1 MPPHPRPG
9 PLCVLENMALSCRST
24 DTSAAGSHSLG
35 ALLPQAQHPPDLSP
49 VRTAIA
55 RACPTADH
63 MSPGSAECAL
73 PLLCL
78 FSLQWLPRTPR
89 KTPEVLRGGCVCDM
103 RGQPG
108 RGCTGSGQPP
118 VGPLHHAHWCEC
130 GVVAGRDVGA
140 WVSGWEVQSGRRMTT
155 QALVRAPPPSLE
167 AGGPHCPCR
176 TCVLPGRPPRL
187 ALGHVEDGS
196 CCLCSWLCL
205 VPECPIGLRA
215 GGCHCSLMAPS
226 DSGVSLLCQDLRLAA
241 RFRPVT
247 LALPLPSPSL
257 PCPVRGS
264 PVGEPACHGHVPA
277 VRGVRGV
284 CSALLPGGFP
294 ECCRLRPPPRPPL
307 PLPPAF
313 LPTQPDFVFAN
324 LVGVRWY
331 CVSMRI
337 SLTLRQVICTSL
349 SAKFLLLF
357 CAKPPPPSSC
367 SSFRPLALGWPDR
380 DPL

>member
-9 PLCVLENMALSCRST
+9 PLCVLENIALSCRST

-108 RGCTGSGQPP
+108 RGCTGSRQPP

-130 GVVAGRDVGA
+130 GMVAGRDVGA

-155 QALVRAPPPSLE
+155 QALVRAPPPRPWRL
-167 AGGPHCPCR
+167 AGPTAPAERASCQAG
-176 TCVLPGRPPRL
+176 LPGSRRATWRTGHVAS
-187 ALGHVEDGS
+187 ALG
-196 CCLCSWLCL
+196 CAW
-205 VPECPIGLRA
+205 
-215 GGCHCSLMAPS
+215 
-226 DSGVSLLCQDLRLAA
+226 
-241 RFRPVT
+241 
-247 LALPLPSPSL
+247 SPS
-257 PCPVRGS
+257 
-264 PVGEPACHGHVPA
+264 VPA
-277 VRGVRGV
+277 VSV
-284 CSALLPGGFP
+284 
-294 ECCRLRPPPRPPL
+294 
-307 PLPPAF
+307 
-313 LPTQPDFVFAN
+313 
-324 LVGVRWY
+324 LVAV
-331 CVSMRI
+331 
-337 SLTLRQVICTSL
+337 T
-349 SAKFLLLF
+349 A
-357 CAKPPPPSSC
+357 P
-367 SSFRPLALGWPDR
+367 
-380 DPL
+380 

>member
-1 MPPHPRPG
+1 
-9 PLCVLENMALSCRST
+9 MALSCRST

-155 QALVRAPPPSLE
+155 QALVRAPP
-167 AGGPHCPCR
+167 
-176 TCVLPGRPPRL
+176 T
-187 ALGHVEDGS
+187 
-196 CCLCSWLCL
+196 
-205 VPECPIGLRA
+205 
-215 GGCHCSLMAPS
+215 
-226 DSGVSLLCQDLRLAA
+226 
-241 RFRPVT
+241 PV
-247 LALPLPSPSL
+247 
-257 PCPVRGS
+257 
-264 PVGEPACHGHVPA
+264 
-277 VRGVRGV
+277 
-284 CSALLPGGFP
+284 PGGWQA
-294 ECCRLRPPPRPPL
+294 PL
-307 PLPPAF
+307 PLPNVRPARPASQARVGPRGGRVM
-313 LPTQPDFVFAN
+313 LPLLLAVPGPRVSQRSPCWWLSLLPD
-324 LVGVRWY
+324 GPVRQ
-331 CVSMRI
+331 R
-337 SLTLRQVICTSL
+337 RL
-349 SAKFLLLF
+349 SALPGPPACGQVSAGHTRTAAAVPVPALS
-357 CAKPPPPSSC
+357 CAWVTC
-367 SSFRPLALGWPDR
+367 W
-380 DPL
+380 